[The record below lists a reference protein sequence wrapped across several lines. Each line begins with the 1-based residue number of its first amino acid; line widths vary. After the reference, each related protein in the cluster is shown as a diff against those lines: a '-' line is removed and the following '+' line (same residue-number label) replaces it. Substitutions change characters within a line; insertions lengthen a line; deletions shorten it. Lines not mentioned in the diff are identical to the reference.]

1 MKLSQFLALSS
12 KTTPMPLHPLHWLMQ
27 SLNPMSQ
34 IYKTEYVEYFKNVY
48 PNIKVCLDV

>member
-1 MKLSQFLALSS
+1 MKLSQFLILRPR
-12 KTTPMPLHPLHWLMQ
+12 PMHDSPTLYWLMQ

-34 IYKTEYVEYFKNVY
+34 IYVTEYVEYLENVH